1 MLLPG
6 HVEVRQSHTI
16 SSHFTANISTRC
28 TAMFVVSCES
38 TVQSTSF
45 ARIGDWSWNE
55 NCLQIMIFGS
65 ALFFNLNDASV
76 INCQIMMNKSI
87 NQSIKIGQEFIT
99 K

>member
-16 SSHFTANISTRC
+16 SSHFTANISTRR

-45 ARIGDWSWNE
+45 AWIGDWPWNE
-55 NCLQIMIFGS
+55 NCLEIMIFGS
-65 ALFFNLNDASV
+65 ALFNLNDASV

>member
-45 ARIGDWSWNE
+45 ARIGIGRGMKIVTNYDFRQ
-55 NCLQIMIFGS
+55 C
-65 ALFFNLNDASV
+65 ALL
-76 INCQIMMNKSI
+76 
-87 NQSIKIGQEFIT
+87 
-99 K
+99 